1 MKIKLNTIESAK
13 EFCDIVSDSQYRN
26 IDIDLT
32 CGRYVID
39 AKSILGIL
47 SMDLTKILTVVF
59 HDDNDE
65 RCKEFFN
72 KIKKWKIKEEEEWK
86 KLY

>member
-13 EFCDIVSDSQYRN
+13 EFCDIVSDSQYRDV
-26 IDIDLT
+26 DIDLT

-59 HDDNDE
+59 HDGNDE
-65 RCKEFFN
+65 RCKEFFD

>member
-1 MKIKLNTIESAK
+1 MDNKIYVEKITE
-13 EFCDIVSDSQYRN
+13 EFCDIVSDSQYRDV
-26 IDIDLT
+26 DIDLT

-65 RCKEFFN
+65 RCKEFFT
-72 KIKKWKIKEEEEWK
+72 KIKKWKIE
-86 KLY
+86 

>member
-26 IDIDLT
+26 VDIDLT

-65 RCKEFFN
+65 KCKEFFN
-72 KIKKWKIKEEEEWK
+72 KIKKWKIE
-86 KLY
+86 

>member
-13 EFCDIVSDSQYRN
+13 EFCDIVSDSPYRN

-32 CGRYVID
+32 CGLYVID

-65 RCKEFFN
+65 RCKEFFD
-72 KIKKWKIKEEEEWK
+72 KIKKWKIE
-86 KLY
+86 

>member
-1 MKIKLNTIESAK
+1 MDNKIYVEKITE

-26 IDIDLT
+26 VDIDLT

-65 RCKEFFN
+65 KCKEFFN
-72 KIKKWKIKEEEEWK
+72 KIKKWKIE
-86 KLY
+86 